1 MEINIK
7 SVSNGYVIEYNT
19 TDLYGDTESVT
30 AVQMDGDELK
40 KFIGGLIVKELNNRL
55 YDGENQLTIV
65 CD

>member
-30 AVQMDGDELK
+30 AVQMEDDDLK

>member
-7 SVSNGYVIEYNT
+7 NVSNGYVIEYNT

>member
-7 SVSNGYVIEYNT
+7 NVSNGYVIEYNR

-30 AVQMDGDELK
+30 AVQMDDDEMK
-40 KFIGGLIVKELNNRL
+40 KFIGGLIVKELSNRL
-55 YDGENQLTIV
+55 YDGENELTIV

>member
-7 SVSNGYVIEYNT
+7 SVSNGYVIEYNR

-30 AVQMDGDELK
+30 AVQMDDDEMK
-40 KFIGGLIVKELNNRL
+40 KFIGGLIVKELSNRL

>member
-19 TDLYGDTESVT
+19 TDLCGDTESVT

-40 KFIGGLIVKELNNRL
+40 KFIGGLIVKELSNRL

>member
-7 SVSNGYVIEYNT
+7 NVSNGYVIEYNR

-30 AVQMDGDELK
+30 AVQMDSEELK
-40 KFIGGLIVKELNNRL
+40 KFIGGLIVKELSNRL
-55 YDGENQLTIV
+55 YDGENELTIV